1 MVHVNSTYVK
11 DAIYDKLYAIR
22 SNKLS
27 KDKFK
32 QMIAELYNDTY
43 AETLEQLKKDYSMMS
58 YPLRKF
64 LERDATRN
72 LLMNFVKD
80 H

>member
-11 DAIYDKLYAIR
+11 DAIYDKLYSIR

-43 AETLEQLKKDYSMMS
+43 AETLE
-58 YPLRKF
+58 
-64 LERDATRN
+64 
-72 LLMNFVKD
+72 
-80 H
+80 